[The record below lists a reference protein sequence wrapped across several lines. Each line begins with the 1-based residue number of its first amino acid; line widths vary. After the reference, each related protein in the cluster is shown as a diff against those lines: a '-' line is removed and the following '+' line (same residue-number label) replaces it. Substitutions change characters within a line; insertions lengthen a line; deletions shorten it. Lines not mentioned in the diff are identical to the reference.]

1 MDSDDALLRAI
12 DWKRTLNIAVKTV
25 SRTTAVYGLQLEIK
39 NLVRDCRKY
48 ASGENDPETSENCVG
63 GAIVRAIATALSF
76 NKIVE
81 YVGQFVDDIKWA
93 FFEANMHRLTPW
105 AGRVVASMGTY
116 LSPNARRLLESRADK
131 VRRAESALSAQIGM
145 DIRHIGFLDQ
155 STPAANQHLG
165 VREGSAPVPVF
176 AVLHDGQHMHFAA
189 AKDPATGE
197 TKVRTGFG
205 PGAETEAN
213 VAGLHARGSK
223 RPEFNQQYFDKG
235 GLDLVGRTDSLLGQD
250 DGGDSQ
256 PATPSPELYNAL
268 YDALACYLGFDGAG
282 GLSDAPGFWYQI
294 YDSQS
299 RGTVAA
305 GAMAV
310 FDGDDGRSI
319 IPWLRPEGGLDVRD
333 DCAALSHDE
342 L

>member
-1 MDSDDALLRAI
+1 MDV
-12 DWKRTLNIAVKTV
+12 AVKTV
-25 SRTTAVYGLQLEIK
+25 SRSAAVYGMQLAIR
-39 NLVRDCRKY
+39 NLVRDCRNY
-48 ASGENDPETSENCVG
+48 ANGENDPITSENCVG
-63 GAIVRAIATALSF
+63 GTILTAVSTALAF
-76 NKIVE
+76 NKIVD
-81 YVGQFVDDIKWA
+81 YVGLVAEDVKWA
-93 FFEANMHRLTPW
+93 FFEAGMHRLTPW

-116 LSPNARRLLESRADK
+116 LNPNARSLLESRADK
-131 VRRAESALSAQIGM
+131 VRRAESALSAQMGV

-155 STPAANQHLG
+155 STQATNQHLG
-165 VREGSAPVPVF
+165 MREGSAPVPVF
-176 AVLHDGQHMHFAA
+176 AVLYGGQHMHFAV

-197 TKVRTGFG
+197 TRIRTGFG
-205 PGAETEAN
+205 PGAETKAN
-213 VAGLHARGSK
+213 VAGLHARSSK

-235 GLDLVGRTDSLLGQD
+235 GLDLVGRTDGLLGQA
-250 DGGDSQ
+250 GGDDSQ

-268 YDALACYLGFDGAG
+268 YDALACYLGFDRAG
-282 GLSDAPGFWYQI
+282 GLSDAPGLWYQI
-294 YDSQS
+294 YDSHS

-333 DCAALSHDE
+333 DYAALSHDE